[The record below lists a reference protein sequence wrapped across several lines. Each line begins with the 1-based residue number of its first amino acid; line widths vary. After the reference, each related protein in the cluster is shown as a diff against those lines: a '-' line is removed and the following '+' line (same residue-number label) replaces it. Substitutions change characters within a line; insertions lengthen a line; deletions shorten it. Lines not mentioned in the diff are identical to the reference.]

1 MMRKMHMSGDFVLH
15 GGNTAFA
22 NRQKLLFDKLSDA
35 EQECNKN
42 KMIVEASKV
51 NIDIDEYKKSQAPRA
66 GQKRKS
72 EMKRF
77 RGKESIFKRPE
88 GPAPRASNRNVPDY
102 HKNPHKW
109 KKYSLDDVSND
120 DMTEQSN
127 TRAALSFL
135 KELKTRRLTNKSEE
149 EMDVEE
155 SNSVE
160 NNESKIIFK
169 SRKTKTASDIQ
180 FKKPENE
187 AEDINNA
194 TVIVDSEDKP
204 IFRSS
209 KIIMPEYVVG
219 QKQKK
224 KSKKEKP
231 QIKLDRSIQLKLDH
245 LEELDEEED

>member
-1 MMRKMHMSGDFVLH
+1 MHPPKDFILQ

-42 KMIVEASKV
+42 KMVTETTDV
-51 NIDIDEYKKSQAPRA
+51 DMNVDESNKSQLLRA

-72 EMKRF
+72 ETKRF

-88 GPAPRASNRNVPDY
+88 GPAPRAVSRTVPDF

-120 DMTEQSN
+120 DMTEESN

-135 KELKTRRLTNKSEE
+135 KELKARRLMEKA
-149 EMDVEE
+149 EE
-155 SNSVE
+155 SEKLNMEQSGSMEQNQMEVVFKPR
-160 NNESKIIFK
+160 KI
-169 SRKTKTASDIQ
+169 KTTSDVV
-180 FKKPENE
+180 FKKPESSTDKISN
-187 AEDINNA
+187 
-194 TVIVDSEDKP
+194 TPVIIDHDDKP

-209 KIIMPEYVVG
+209 KVIMPEYVVG

-224 KSKKEKP
+224 KNKKGKHLEKV
-231 QIKLDRSIQLKLDH
+231 DRLKQLKLDH
-245 LEELDEEED
+245 LEEADEDEN